1 MNLYRFTK
9 PFAYLSVSLTMLS
22 SITPT
27 AINSVHAD
35 TTTVANKY
43 SSQTSDLKTSINK
56 LLIREA
62 ALKEKIAAARK
73 TLVSTNN
80 QISNAEIKSD
90 EYINQAADKKSQ
102 LQDKRVE
109 LDKLDN
115 QIKSEKEQLMLL
127 YQKMQSKTD
136 NSVINF
142 SSLDPKTAVKD
153 SAQRDATKSVL
164 LSTKK
169 ALKLDQERR
178 DEINRDQQTLQGQIQ
193 DLTVKSETQKKVAKT
208 LKKGLEGKTFVKN
221 SFKPDKI
228 QELTEL
234 SDMHDKL
241 QSKYNEISNQVISSA
256 SNMKKSDL
264 ETEQSNLKTNHDKL
278 KKSSK
283 QLKDLTGKV
292 KKDTSVSLSKIDD
305 EIDSANAS
313 VSNNSSDT
321 NSDSDTVV
329 APTSVGNVSATRKA
343 IVKAALSQ
351 LGVPYVWG
359 GTTPTNSST
368 PKSKAGLDCSGLSQY
383 AYRQAGISLPRT
395 SQQQSTVGKSIA
407 ISKAQPGDLLFWGNS
422 GSYRGSAYHVAIVV
436 SNNNGVVKY
445 EAEPQP
451 GQNASIFTVSAG
463 FMPTGAETFVK

>member
-1 MNLYRFTK
+1 M
-9 PFAYLSVSLTMLS
+9 
-22 SITPT
+22 
-27 AINSVHAD
+27 
-35 TTTVANKY
+35 
-43 SSQTSDLKTSINK
+43 
-56 LLIREA
+56 
-62 ALKEKIAAARK
+62 
-73 TLVSTNN
+73 
-80 QISNAEIKSD
+80 
-90 EYINQAADKKSQ
+90 
-102 LQDKRVE
+102 
-109 LDKLDN
+109 
-115 QIKSEKEQLMLL
+115 
-127 YQKMQSKTD
+127 
-136 NSVINF
+136 
-142 SSLDPKTAVKD
+142 
-153 SAQRDATKSVL
+153 
-164 LSTKK
+164 STKK
-169 ALKLDQERR
+169 ALKTDQARR

-241 QSKYNEISNQVISSA
+241 QSKYNEISNQIISSA

-313 VSNNSSDT
+313 GSNNSSDT